1 MWLMTKQGFY
11 SIVQHKQLED
21 RFMVRSRARKDLAN
35 LKVLLGDT
43 LGGVEVVETPHN
55 DYRYRIIVTG
65 EQKAA
70 ILDALGKE
78 IDYPNFKSEIARR
91 PDQADKLDAY
101 HDIWAVM
108 YRTQKKHVVLEDK
121 CRNESIVLVPSK
133 FQGTK
138 QVGDFSWM
146 IEQPEFADA
155 LFIFNDNE
163 SQFRAHQANPRSEFG
178 CAVGGGN
185 AIIRPYQCTNPPR
198 SAGVPTGDG
207 GGYRQLTAEVKAVID
222 ESIVAIE
229 TLLETGRYRR
239 VFYSATN
246 SEGELGSGTFEIGA
260 DVKAYIIAELRR
272 VIASFAS

>member
-1 MWLMTKQGFY
+1 MTKQGFY
-11 SIVQHKQLED
+11 SIVQHKQLAD
-21 RFMVRSRARKDLAN
+21 RFTVRSRARKDLENILARVGEP
-35 LKVLLGDT
+35 LTGIRI
-43 LGGVEVVETPHN
+43 VETPHN
-55 DYRYRIIVTG
+55 DYAYRIIVTG

-91 PDQADKLDAY
+91 PDQANKLEAY
-101 HDIWAVM
+101 HDIWSVM
-108 YRTQKKHVVLEDK
+108 YRTQKNHVSQEEYLM
-121 CRNESIVLVPSK
+121 NESIILVPSK

-163 SQFRAHQANPRSEFG
+163 SQFRAHQTNPRSEAG
-178 CAVGGGN
+178 CAIGGGN

-222 ESIVAIE
+222 ESIVAIGA
-229 TLLETGRYRR
+229 LLASGRYRQ

-246 SEGELGSGTFEIGA
+246 EEGELGSGIFDIGA
-260 DVKAYIIAELRR
+260 DVKAYIVAELRR
-272 VIASFAS
+272 VVAKFSRG